1 MNESQ
6 IWPQIGQL
14 ITSIGF
20 PCVICLI
27 MCWYIKYLTDAH
39 KTETAGLADAITNLK
54 EVMIK
59 IEAKL
64 DTLEMEGTK

>member
-1 MNESQ
+1 MDVQVIS
-6 IWPQIGQL
+6 QL

-27 MCWYIKYLTDAH
+27 LCWYVKYLTDSH
-39 KTETAGLADAITNLK
+39 KQETTAVSDAIAGLK

-59 IEAKL
+59 IETKL
-64 DTLEMEGTK
+64 DALTGGNNQ

>member
-1 MNESQ
+1 MDVSQ
-6 IWPQIGQL
+6 LGQL
-14 ITSIGF
+14 IASIGF

-39 KTETAGLADAITNLK
+39 KTETAGLSDAIVSLK

-59 IEAKL
+59 IETKL
-64 DTLEMEGTK
+64 DVLEKGDEE

>member
-1 MNESQ
+1 MDVNT
-6 IWPQIGQL
+6 IGQL

-27 MCWYIKYLTDAH
+27 LCWYVKYLTDSH
-39 KTETAGLADAITNLK
+39 KNETEALSDTIASLK

-59 IEAKL
+59 IETKL
-64 DTLEMEGTK
+64 DILTGGDKQ

>member
-1 MNESQ
+1 MDIN
-6 IWPQIGQL
+6 QIGQL

-27 MCWYIKYLTDAH
+27 MCWYIKYLTDCH
-39 KTETAGLADAITNLK
+39 KSETTGLSDAIIALK

-59 IEAKL
+59 IETKL
-64 DTLEMEGTK
+64 DALKGDDKQ

>member
-1 MNESQ
+1 MPSISQ
-6 IWPQIGQL
+6 VGQL
-14 ITSIGF
+14 IASIGF

-39 KTETAGLADAITNLK
+39 KTETAGLSDAIAGLK

-59 IEAKL
+59 IETKL
-64 DTLEMEGTK
+64 DVLEKGDEE